1 MGRGPLAARVRQ
13 EVGIGGLAG
22 IAQRTVD
29 AQQPRKLRVGRGGAV
44 QKHLADGTHAMGGQH
59 HDDMQEAV
67 GAALIIGG
75 GMAEKINSS
84 YVSRVLRLTLLAPD
98 IVEAIVD
105 GRQTEAMT
113 LLGLME
119 TFPMDWLGQRRAF
132 DPNQVSFPDA
142 AQRPFA
148 REFSQQPSRGP
159 RNRPE
164 VEARASVREEQ
175 RATTRFPTPFSRRR
189 RAQRGLAAPDMGA
202 SWVAPRRSR
211 AG

>member
-1 MGRGPLAARVRQ
+1 MLGLERRQDFTLIKAVARAFRWRRMLKSGRFGTIQDP
-13 EVGIGGLAG
+13 
-22 IAQRTVD
+22 
-29 AQQPRKLRVGRGGAV
+29 AV
-44 QKHLADGTHAMGGQH
+44 
-59 HDDMQEAV
+59 
-67 GAALIIGG
+67 
-75 GMAEKINSS
+75 AEKINSS

-105 GRQTEAMT
+105 GRQPEAMT

-119 TFPMDWLGQRRAF
+119 TFPMEWLGQRRAF
-132 DPNQVSFPDA
+132 DPNQGSFPDA

-148 REFSQQPSRGP
+148 REFSQRPSRGP

-175 RATTRFPTPFSRRR
+175 RATTRLPTPFSQPR
-189 RAQRGLAAPDMGA
+189 RAQRGLAAPDTRWG
-202 SWVAPRRSR
+202 WVAPWRSR